1 MNPLQGLDHIALGV
15 QNFQQQC
22 DFFSEVLGMELRRL
36 GKRHATGTQIAMLVD
51 RSSNFKV
58 ELIET
63 APPEEMGLLHLAF
76 RVEDV
81 DGAYRQLAGEGL
93 VSVREP
99 HDLAA
104 AKARTALLQH
114 PSGMNIQIIQ
124 YAPDSPDL

>member
-1 MNPLQGLDHIALGV
+1 V
-15 QNFQQQC
+15 
-22 DFFSEVLGMELRRL
+22 S
-36 GKRHATGTQIAMLVD
+36 
-51 RSSNFKV
+51 
-58 ELIET
+58 
-63 APPEEMGLLHLAF
+63 GLLHLAF

-81 DGAYRQLAGEGL
+81 DNAYQQLARQGL

-114 PSGMNIQIIQ
+114 SSGMHIQIIH